1 MNINKDQLKGRAK
14 EARGKIREVAG
25 QLVGNQALEAKGKL
39 QKTFGA
45 VQAKFGDVRQRIKDS
60 TKRA

>member
-39 QKTFGA
+39 QMTFGA